1 MAIAK
6 LIKSSAGRVSNPA
19 GKWYTYSQ
27 IKPFIQGI
35 ETGKIDISQASSI
48 LISSVPTPWARP
60 KLYWFAFD
68 YIQRKDANIQTSGL
82 IEFYKIL
89 VEEWKGL
96 IALLALYPDRI
107 SFSNPVYMNYLNYSG
122 EVMFDLASAFGRMLM
137 EDTDLWT
144 NQLAKKSNPDELPF
158 IQLIKYNNQVIG
170 GISPFTVVFTGVDYS
185 KIEGAN
191 DIAWFRNGKLEDP
204 TSILDRDKF
213 QKLYLFIRN
222 INQNFIEF
230 ERNLNIGREKNKI
243 DISGVMQ
250 FLRGWQGEI
259 ELKEKGLEEKGTVAK
274 YANLQ
279 MPYKALLA
287 SEQKVYQRKDGTLT
301 FTEPGGNEL
310 KVEIS
315 DLQTLLK
322 DDKKILGWYESGD
335 KNNPLSKAAVYLLRV
350 IDASEP
356 NEEDQFKYFALPL
369 SMFGIRM
376 LNKDLGTLLSQRNR
390 NFNIAGR
397 INEHR
402 NLIVDLTIEID
413 GRPQKLNS
421 KEYKIEWVTQNN
433 KVIIWPDFISDNW
446 DAYYLYSEFPS
457 NVQGVKYVP
466 FFKEC
471 QKKDENGALLD
482 TQSFI
487 TIKRNVG
494 AGIKEST
501 VFSTSDVQDINDS
514 GLAIT
519 NLITYPVGHVS
530 QDMHKYEIIKSNKP
544 IAGLEIRDEST
555 GNAQILGYLV
565 VKNPNDDTMG
575 KRKIIDLTAENI
587 NNQAIV
593 GIDFG
598 SNNSCV
604 HYKTVNT
611 GVKPVLFKNRR
622 LALVGIDSERS
633 GIAERDEL
641 LFFSNESTINGQV
654 KSWLHEHDWNYVGPN
669 RDKEIAGGVPVN
681 EKNILVREMDK
692 LKITT
697 QAGILHYNM
706 KWLSDTLGLSKK
718 TAFLKALWL
727 CVCADLYSEKC
738 IPVELRWSFPG
749 SMSSTDYTQYN
760 TIYNVQLPLT
770 TPILNPQTTPKTRI
784 KPTSIIDQTEAE
796 AVCKFALSQNYGLN
810 SNNLFLGIDVGGST
824 SDILILAQDINSD
837 NEAKLFK
844 QSSVRIAAGVF
855 FDAITNS
862 ASFRKAIFDYHQQQ
876 KKIKVE
882 NIREIQS
889 AGHKAPFYLNNV
901 FDQLTEDDF
910 ALFYTYIGKEASFV
924 FALPAYVTGLLLF
937 YAGKLIAKAIK
948 ENNLTTIRD
957 IHLLPYGKGGRLF
970 HWLQTF
976 PGSSLTN
983 AYFEDCFR
991 AGFGEGAEAYSF
1003 RYRNDILADNKS
1015 EVSKGLA
1022 VENKL
1027 IYDRKIRFES
1037 DIFAEKNIKYLKDG
1051 QYIEFKEDDIISNE
1065 YFENVRK
1072 FEFPDKLENFEK
1084 FLNIFIEFIGHK
1096 TGLVRNIASLEN
1108 RGKELRDLLGSFIEN
1123 DPEYKKACSD
1133 KLITSKF
1140 EFRFPIFIAEGL
1152 CYLEKVLIPEIFK
1165 S

>member
-6 LIKSSAGRVSNPA
+6 LIRSNIGRSSNPA
-19 GKWYTYSQ
+19 GKWHIHNQ
-27 IKPFIQGI
+27 IKPFILGI
-35 ETGKIDISQASSI
+35 ETGKIDMSQVSSA

-60 KLYWFAFD
+60 KLFWFAFD
-68 YIQRKDANIQTSGL
+68 YLQRQDANIQTSGL
-82 IEFYKIL
+82 IDFYK
-89 VEEWKGL
+89 VMVKEWKGL
-96 IALLALYPDRI
+96 IALIALYPDRV
-107 SFSNPVYMNYLNYSG
+107 SFSEPVYMNPLSKKTF
-122 EVMFDLASAFGRMLM
+122 ELSSAFGRMLM

-144 NQLAKKSNPDELPF
+144 NQQGKQSNPDEKPF
-158 IQLIKYNNQVIG
+158 IQLLRYNNQVIG
-170 GISPFTVVFTGVDYS
+170 GTSPFTIVFTGVDYANLKDAGDIS
-185 KIEGAN
+185 WYREGK
-191 DIAWFRNGKLEDP
+191 FEDP
-204 TSILDRDKF
+204 TSYLDRDKF
-213 QKLYLFIRN
+213 QKLYLFLKN
-222 INQNFIEF
+222 VNENFFEF
-230 ERNLNIGREKNKI
+230 ENSLNIERENNKVNLSGLKN
-243 DISGVMQ
+243 
-250 FLRGWQGEI
+250 FLRGWQHDI
-259 ELKEKGLEEKGTVAK
+259 ESSETGLEENGTVAK
-274 YANLQ
+274 YVNLN

-301 FTEPGGNEL
+301 FIRPAGSEL
-310 KVEIS
+310 KVEIN

-322 DDKKILGWYESGD
+322 DDKKILGWCESGNR
-335 KNNPLSKAAVYLLRV
+335 NNPLSKAAVYLLRV
-350 IDASEP
+350 IDSAEP

-369 SMFGIRM
+369 SMYGIRM
-376 LNKDLGTLLSQRNR
+376 LNKDLGTLLSQKNR
-390 NFNIAGR
+390 NFNISGR

-433 KVIIWPDFISDNW
+433 KVIMWPDFVSDNW

-471 QKKDENGALLD
+471 QKKDETGTLID

-487 TIKRNVG
+487 TLKRNIG
-494 AGIKEST
+494 KGIKEST
-501 VFSTSDVQDINDS
+501 IFSNSDEQDKADS
-514 GLAIT
+514 GLLIT
-519 NLITYPVGHVS
+519 ELITYPVGHVS
-530 QDMHKYEIIKSNKP
+530 QDAHKYEIIKSNKP
-544 IAGLEIRDEST
+544 IAGLEIRDESSGT
-555 GNAQILGYLV
+555 TQILGYLI

-575 KRKIIDLTAENI
+575 KRMIVDLTAENI
-587 NNQAIV
+587 TNQAIV

-604 HYKTVNT
+604 HYKTGNG
-611 GVKPVLFKNRR
+611 GVKPILFKNRR
-622 LALVGIDSERS
+622 LALVGIDNENN

-641 LFFSNESTINGQV
+641 LFFSNESTTNGQV

-669 RDKEIAGGVPVN
+669 KDKEIAGGVPVN
-681 EKNILVREMDK
+681 EKNILVKEMDK
-692 LKITT
+692 LTITT

-706 KWLSDTLGLSKK
+706 KWLSDSLGLSKK
-718 TAFLKALWL
+718 TAYLKALWL
-727 CVCADLYSEKC
+727 CVCADLYAEKC

-749 SMSSTDYTQYN
+749 SMSSTDCTQYT
-760 TIYNVQLPLT
+760 TIYNFQLPET
-770 TPILNPQTTPKTRI
+770 TPILNPQTYPKTRI
-784 KPTSIIDQTEAE
+784 KPKNIAEQTEAE

-810 SNNLFLGIDVGGST
+810 SNNLFFGIDVGGST
-824 SDILILAQDINSD
+824 SDILILAQDINNE

-862 ASFRKAIFDYHQQQ
+862 PSFRKAIFDYHQQQ
-876 KKIKVE
+876 KRIKVE

-901 FDQLTEDDF
+901 FDQLKEDDF

-937 YAGKLIAKAIK
+937 YGGKLIAKTIK
-948 ENNLTTIRD
+948 DYNLSTIRE
-957 IHLLPYGKGGRLF
+957 IHLLPFGKGGRLF

-976 PGSSLTN
+976 PGSSMTN
-983 AYFEDCFR
+983 LYFETCFR

-1003 RYRNDILADNKS
+1003 RYRNDIMTDNKS

-1027 IYDRKIRFES
+1027 IYDSKIRFES
-1037 DIFAEKNIKYLKDG
+1037 DIFAEKNIKYLQDG
-1051 QYIEFKEDDIISNE
+1051 QYIDFNENDIVSNE

-1072 FEFPDKLENFEK
+1072 FVFPDRVENFEK
-1084 FLNIFIEFIGHK
+1084 FLRIFIDFIGHK
-1096 TGLVRNIASLEN
+1096 TGLVRNITSLEN
-1108 RGKELRDLLGSFIEN
+1108 RSKELTELLGSFIQN
-1123 DPEYKKACSD
+1123 DPEYIKAGKD
-1133 KLITSKF
+1133 KLITSRF
-1140 EFRFPIFIAEGL
+1140 EYRFPIFIAEGL